1 MYVVIYD
8 TLLQR
13 SDRSI
18 SYRLIFT
25 YLANL
30 DLARRWVFSCSS
42 SSFLC
47 SFILQ
52 AYSLWVK
59 CWSKCSLSLELG
71 PQCLML
77 SQPCLFDNKQINI
90 LSVLVYHLNL
100 LSMSLQTFHHPEV
113 VEVLQFIL
121 SLLFVSF
128 YKTSVQKT
136 SCCELVPAL
145 LWVTSWEDYLGNW
158 SELFFLAGPWK
169 YITVVLHQHLH
180 NFLHPVS

>member
-30 DLARRWVFSCSS
+30 NLARRWVFSFSS

-59 CWSKCSLSLELG
+59 CWSKCTLSLELG

-90 LSVLVYHLNL
+90 LLVLVYHLNL
-100 LSMSLQTFHHPEV
+100 LSMSLTNLSSSKGCRSPSIYPQLAVCEFLQNIGSKNKLWTCTCV
-113 VEVLQFIL
+113 VMGYKLRGFTLGAGV
-121 SLLFVSF
+121 SLFSW
-128 YKTSVQKT
+128 
-136 SCCELVPAL
+136 LVHEN
-145 LWVTSWEDYLGNW
+145 T
-158 SELFFLAGPWK
+158 
-169 YITVVLHQHLH
+169 
-180 NFLHPVS
+180 